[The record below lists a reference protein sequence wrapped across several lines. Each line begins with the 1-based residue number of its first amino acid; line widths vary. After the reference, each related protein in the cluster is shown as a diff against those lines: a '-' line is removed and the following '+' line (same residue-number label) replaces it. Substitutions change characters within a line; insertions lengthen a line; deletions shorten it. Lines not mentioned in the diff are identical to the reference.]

1 MLTGVQAR
9 LQEIRE
15 GAGTV
20 GVEGI
25 EDFEI
30 DAVRDPAATPSDV
43 FQVIVQSN
51 RQVNRMLVRPLQP
64 GDVYQQVSQA
74 TLYASEILAAL
85 GDPTPFPGA
94 PAYEP
99 GLTPGHVYGRLLLV
113 FDRLSAAFDVLDL
126 QMLSWRGDAY
136 AVDDSLTPSDVYDV
150 ATLLLSELEFL
161 HSRID
166 GARAP
171 LLVAHPG
178 VRWPSDVYQRAGILT
193 EQATRILARASA
205 DPDLLGERP

>member
-1 MLTGVQAR
+1 VLTSVQAR
-9 LQEIRE
+9 WQEIRE

-30 DAVRDPAATPSDV
+30 DAVRDPAATPSDA
-43 FQVIVQSN
+43 FQIIVQSN

-64 GDVYQQVSQA
+64 GGVYQQVSQT

-85 GDPTPFPGA
+85 GDATPFPGA

-113 FDRLSAAFDVLDL
+113 FDRLCTTWPHCCRPSRSISTPESTV
-126 QMLSWRGDAY
+126 RGH
-136 AVDDSLTPSDVYDV
+136 PCW
-150 ATLLLSELEFL
+150 
-161 HSRID
+161 SRIPACV
-166 GARAP
+166 GRVTCTSGP
-171 LLVAHPG
+171 V
-178 VRWPSDVYQRAGILT
+178 S
-193 EQATRILARASA
+193 
-205 DPDLLGERP
+205 